1 MTNARKVHDDAVEAK
16 KSSCPRGVLRIC
28 AGDIAQTHTLKLS
41 PPERVVIARQ
51 RKKSGIF

>member
-1 MTNARKVHDDAVEAK
+1 VTNAREGHTDAVEAK

-41 PPERVVIARQ
+41 PPERVVIVRQ
-51 RKKSGIF
+51 RKERGIF